1 MTPSYSINFRSQIE
15 NKVSDF
21 RLLSMIVANWLEYDR
36 IVKTKRKQEQYIDA
50 PEKIKIPRFVLI
62 WSLQKKYSIN
72 QIYPSRNNLW
82 VFFNYVWS
90 YLAELTWLYCI
101 YKLNLAEGGKW
112 FVIMLSEWT
121 LQCTTVRVLI
131 LLRTNQVIL
140 KQPNP

>member
-1 MTPSYSINFRSQIE
+1 
-15 NKVSDF
+15 
-21 RLLSMIVANWLEYDR
+21 
-36 IVKTKRKQEQYIDA
+36 
-50 PEKIKIPRFVLI
+50 LI

-82 VFFNYVWS
+82 VFFNYVRS